1 MLYKGDE
8 NDIESMLYK
17 GDGIEI
23 NKKETSKYLKK
34 AADKGDIESLKKQ
47 ATMILEGDEIEQ
59 DKKEALGYFKVSS
72 FLHKK
77 QQIIPHILQ
86 IIYVK

>member
-23 NKKETSKYLKK
+23 NKKETSKYQKK
-34 AADKGDIESLKKQ
+34 AADKGDIE
-47 ATMILEGDEIEQ
+47 
-59 DKKEALGYFKVSS
+59 
-72 FLHKK
+72 
-77 QQIIPHILQ
+77 
-86 IIYVK
+86 